1 MAHENRGRLA
11 VDPDGNWRLC
21 TATLPE
27 GVEVFGTVTYPD
39 GEKGALVRFP
49 KTGVYA
55 SVIAGATRSVD
66 GRKVRAALGIQ
77 GRPTLL
83 EGGKRINVYLDAESL
98 DTAQKIGGGNASEG
112 IRIAL
117 AEGAHGRAT
126 TPPA

>member
-1 MAHENRGRLA
+1 MTHENRGRLA

-117 AEGAHGRAT
+117 ARAI
-126 TPPA
+126 

>member
-21 TATLPE
+21 TATCRKASKSL
-27 GVEVFGTVTYPD
+27 
-39 GEKGALVRFP
+39 ALSPTRMAKKARWCGFLRRGF
-49 KTGVYA
+49 THRSSLGRHEA
-55 SVIAGATRSVD
+55 STAK
-66 GRKVRAALGIQ
+66 KVRAALGIQ

-117 AEGAHGRAT
+117 ARAI
-126 TPPA
+126 